1 MDEILSATVDS
12 RNGIVLDPR
21 TKLFMLITITTLMF
35 STSND
40 GIMNIVKPIL
50 SLIPFALI
58 LSEHNDFFSDIG
70 SNINYDAFCT
80 GNYDRCISDL
90 FYICK

>member
-35 STSND
+35 STSNHEYSKT
-40 GIMNIVKPIL
+40 NTKPYTIC
-50 SLIPFALI
+50 I
-58 LSEHNDFFSDIG
+58 DFVRAQIQNS
-70 SNINYDAFCT
+70 
-80 GNYDRCISDL
+80 R
-90 FYICK
+90 

>member
-40 GIMNIVKPIL
+40 GIMNIVKPINQKGYKSSRYGL
-50 SLIPFALI
+50 TVCLPNL
-58 LSEHNDFFSDIG
+58 
-70 SNINYDAFCT
+70 
-80 GNYDRCISDL
+80 
-90 FYICK
+90 

>member
-58 LSEHNDFFSDIG
+58 LSEHNQPVNMQFSMRYALYWSG
-70 SNINYDAFCT
+70 WH
-80 GNYDRCISDL
+80 
-90 FYICK
+90 

>member
-35 STSND
+35 SC
-40 GIMNIVKPIL
+40 I
-50 SLIPFALI
+50 
-58 LSEHNDFFSDIG
+58 DFVRAQIQNS
-70 SNINYDAFCT
+70 
-80 GNYDRCISDL
+80 R
-90 FYICK
+90 

>member
-40 GIMNIVKPIL
+40 GIMNLVKPIL
-50 SLIPFALI
+50 SLIPF
-58 LSEHNDFFSDIG
+58 DFVRAQIQNS
-70 SNINYDAFCT
+70 
-80 GNYDRCISDL
+80 R
-90 FYICK
+90 